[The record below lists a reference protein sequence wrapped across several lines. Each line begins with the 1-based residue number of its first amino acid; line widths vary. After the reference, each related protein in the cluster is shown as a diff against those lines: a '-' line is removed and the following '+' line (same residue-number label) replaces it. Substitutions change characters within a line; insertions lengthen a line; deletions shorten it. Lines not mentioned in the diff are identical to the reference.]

1 MTLKLAFDRS
11 ARSIDVDG
19 RLHVKVSNIS
29 KAAVN
34 PYLGREIPGADAL
47 GLDPDKIYMLL
58 RDPAELKKAAA
69 SFNNIPLLSTHVP
82 VTADDH
88 QPDLVV
94 GSTGTDAEFDGTY
107 LKNSLVVWESIAIAG
122 IESREQCE
130 LSSAYRYTPVMTP
143 GIYGGVAYDGVMTNI
158 IGNHVALVEV
168 GRAGSDVV
176 VGDSNLSIMEQP
188 TMKQKRIAMLT
199 AALISSL
206 PKLAQDAAF
215 DPKELATKLAMAL
228 DAESQFEPD
237 DKKKPAEDEGDDC
250 DSCCDMIKT
259 MSQADVKKC
268 MACCKS
274 CMDGDKPAAD
284 EDGKSGKSDCDKCCA
299 MMKSMSPADLK
310 KCMACCKACCETAE
324 DEEEVKKD
332 KSMAGMPGMDAALK
346 AVEKATIA
354 RMNAIRQAEKEVQ
367 PLIGEVV
374 AQDSAEAVYKLAL
387 DNASVDLTGVHASA
401 YGAMVR
407 MLPKP
412 GDIKQ
417 PRVAMDA
424 ASTSDFAKRFP
435 TAGKLVRS

>member
-143 GIYGGVAYDGVMTNI
+143 GTYGGVAYDGVMTNI

-176 VGDSNLSIMEQP
+176 VGDEHPFFNQTEKSP
-188 TMKQKRIAMLT
+188 MKQKRIAMLT

-215 DPKELATKLAMAL
+215 DPKELATQLSVAL
-228 DAESQFEPD
+228 DAEPQVDPD

-250 DSCCDMIKT
+250 EKCCTMIKA
-259 MSQADVKKC
+259 MSPADVKKC
-268 MACCKS
+268 MACCKACS
-274 CMDGDKPAAD
+274 EDDKP
-284 EDGKSGKSDCDKCCA
+284 
-299 MMKSMSPADLK
+299 
-310 KCMACCKACCETAE
+310 AE
-324 DEEEVKKD
+324 DEEDDDKKDKKD
-332 KSMAGMPGMDAALK
+332 KSMPGMDAALK

-354 RMNAIRQAEKEVQ
+354 RMNAIRQAEKEVL

-387 DNASVDLTGVHASA
+387 DNAAVDLTGVHASA

>member
-34 PYLGREIPGADAL
+34 PYLGREIPGAVAL
-47 GLDPDKIYMLL
+47 ELDPDKIYMLL

-122 IESREQCE
+122 IDSREQCE

-168 GRAGSDVV
+168 GRCGADVV
-176 VGDSNLSIMEQP
+176 VGDEHPFFNQTEKSP
-188 TMKQKRIAMLT
+188 MKQKRIAMLT

-215 DPKELATKLAMAL
+215 DPKELATKLSVAL
-228 DAESQFEPD
+228 DAEPEVDPD
-237 DKKKPAEDEGDDC
+237 DKKKPAQDDDEQKEDE
-250 DSCCDMIKT
+250 S
-259 MSQADVKKC
+259 
-268 MACCKS
+268 
-274 CMDGDKPAAD
+274 D
-284 EDGKSGKSDCDKCCA
+284 EDYKKRMDAKKAA
-299 MMKSMSPADLK
+299 MD
-310 KCMACCKACCETAE
+310 AE
-324 DEEEVKKD
+324 EDDKKD
-332 KSMAGMPGMDAALK
+332 KSKAAMDSAIKL
-346 AVEKATIA
+346 AVTNAESATIA
-354 RMNAIRQAEKEVQ
+354 RMNAIRQAEKEVL